1 MKKLAIGVGVVM
13 VVAAVAVYLLIGNL
27 DKILKGAIESIG
39 TELLGVPV
47 TVAAVELDVKTG
59 SGQISGFTIA
69 NPAGYQAPEAFRM
82 EKIRLGIDIRSL
94 GRQPFIINELV
105 IQNPEVEVEVKE
117 DGSSNL
123 QTLLKNIEQNSARAD
138 QKAATEHPPEDGAGQ
153 KDPVRMS
160 FKKMEIS
167 GVKVHGIVPGQEPVQ
182 VVLPDIIRE
191 DVGGSEGITPSE
203 VGGIIIGDIIA
214 KSLQQV
220 VEKKLSEKIGEAA
233 TGLFQEL
240 KKKIE

>member
-1 MKKLAIGVGVVM
+1 MKKLAIGLVGLL

-27 DKILKGAIESIG
+27 DKILKGAIESVG
-39 TELLGVPV
+39 SELLGVTV
-47 TVAAVELDVKTG
+47 TVAAVELDLKSG
-59 SGQISGFTIA
+59 SGQISGFTVA

-82 EKIRLGIDIRSL
+82 DKIRLGIDIRSL
-94 GRQPFIINELV
+94 GQQPFIINELV
-105 IQNPEVEVEVKE
+105 ILNPEVEVEVKE

-123 QTLLKNIEQNSARAD
+123 QTLLKNMEQNSAKAD
-138 QKAATEHPPEDGAGQ
+138 EKAAEEHPPEEGAGQ
-153 KDPVRMS
+153 KEPVRMS

-167 GVKVHGIVPGQEPVQ
+167 GVKVHGLAPGQEPVQ
-182 VVLPDIIRE
+182 VILPDITRE
-191 DVGGSEGITPSE
+191 NVGGSEGLTPSQ

-214 KSLQQV
+214 QSLQKV
-220 VEKKLSEKIGEAA
+220 IEKKLSEKIGEAA